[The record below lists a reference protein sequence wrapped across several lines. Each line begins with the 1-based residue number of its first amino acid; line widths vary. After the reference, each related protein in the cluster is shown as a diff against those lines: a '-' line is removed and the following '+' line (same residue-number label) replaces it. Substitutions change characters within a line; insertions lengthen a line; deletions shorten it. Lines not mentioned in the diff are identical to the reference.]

1 MDPKYKW
8 KVTGEKENEI
18 LLDDKEG
25 EIIDSRSGKTKKDVK
40 KKRVK
45 KIVNYDIDVSS
56 SLPKEDDNDSFF
68 KKKQTVKQNYSFDYS
83 YIPYN
88 SNAHLLS
95 IPLGKPLT
103 LMGKVIFLES

>member
-40 KKRVK
+40 KKKRVK

-56 SLPKEDDNDSFF
+56 SLPKEEDNDSFF
-68 KKKQTVKQNYSFDYS
+68 QKNIWLNKTTLLI
-83 YIPYN
+83 IPTFCT
-88 SNAHLLS
+88 
-95 IPLGKPLT
+95 T
-103 LMGKVIFLES
+103 LMLIYYLYLLASPSL